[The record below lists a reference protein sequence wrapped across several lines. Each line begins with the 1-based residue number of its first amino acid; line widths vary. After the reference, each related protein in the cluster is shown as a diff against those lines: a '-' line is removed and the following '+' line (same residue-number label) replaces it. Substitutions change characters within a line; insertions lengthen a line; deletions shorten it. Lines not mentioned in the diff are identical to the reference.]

1 MSHLLR
7 SVNALAAD
15 RIEDPTLGAP
25 DVGTMVVYIARTGL
39 QRRGKREF
47 PAIVLGTD
55 EDGFLELFVLME
67 PEDMMLESHVRPR
80 ASEFQ
85 DQGHCWRH
93 VDLPP
98 IDGDNEAVEALD
110 SAVRAQAL
118 VIEGLKQ
125 DIAEMRKL
133 LLGDWRP
140 AKLSVYSLLQEF
152 ESKLAQKG

>member
-1 MSHLLR
+1 MGHLLS
-7 SVNALAAD
+7 SVNKLAAD

-80 ASEFQ
+80 ESEFQ

-98 IDGDNEAVEALD
+98 IDQDNEAVEALGE
-110 SAVRAQAL
+110 AVRAQAL
-118 VIEGLKQ
+118 VIEGLKA
-125 DIAEMRKL
+125 DIAEVRKL
-133 LLGDWRP
+133 ILGTYQP
-140 AKLSVYSLLQEF
+140 AKLAVYDLLAEF
-152 ESKLAQKG
+152 EGKLKKL